1 MTKLPYPN
9 ISIPNDWDRR
19 GLPAWTYHSPAM
31 FALEREKLFMTHWQ
45 VVGHE
50 CDVPNPG
57 DWLTY
62 DMLGER
68 AVVMRGQDGVVR
80 ALYAAARTYLLAL
93 DHAGAAEVRAGLP
106 EDPGAEQA
114 VHSHGN
120 AVVDAWLP
128 DALAALAQTRS
139 PLAAA
144 IGAAATVLDWI
155 TYDLYPPDRIG
166 PFFARGH
173 AFASILGEASPFA
186 ASDFELG
193 LFLIAPGVLYRDH
206 RHPAPELYAPLT
218 GPHGW
223 RFGPGKPL
231 MSKPAHDPV
240 WNPAHQPHLT
250 RVGSVPFLCLFVWTR
265 DVNQPAVVIDADDW
279 AMLEQ
284 PPHD

>member
-1 MTKLPYPN
+1 MTDPN
-9 ISIPNDWDRR
+9 RHLEAAL
-19 GLPAWTYHSPAM
+19 GLPGSGRVRYGAAMELWRQGLISAEVQEVYRIASAHDGIDPRILLRQEGLPEPAQS
-31 FALEREKLFMTHWQ
+31 APQTPL
-45 VVGHE
+45 
-50 CDVPNPG
+50 C
-57 DWLTY
+57 
-62 DMLGER
+62 
-68 AVVMRGQDGVVR
+68 

-106 EDPGAEQA
+106 ENPGAEQA
-114 VHSHGN
+114 MRSHGN
-120 AVVDAWLP
+120 AVVEQWLP
-128 DALAALAQTRS
+128 DALAALAQTHP

-166 PFFARGH
+166 PFFAKGH
-173 AFASILGEASPFA
+173 AFVSILGEASPFA

-265 DVNQPAVVIDADDW
+265 DVNQPAVVIGADDW

-284 PPHD
+284 PPND